1 MSETGNTLNDNQ
13 GNNHQAVNRPLKEGD
28 VPAQAFEYLQQLDPP
43 KRMMIAK
50 GLAPLKPAQ
59 LFLFTYMLIADPDEG
74 VADAARENFAKLPPG
89 IVTPVVSG
97 NISSK
102 ILDYAANVWSR
113 NEHYQ
118 DVVNAIAL
126 NRNTGEYTFEHLIK
140 FGHSGVVD
148 IIASNQEM
156 LGKYSALIYA
166 FAENPN
172 TSVATVSRVLEFAR
186 RQHLIAAKE
195 EKQII
200 DRLVGVKS
208 AKSDDAP
215 KDPDAPTLPT
225 GENGEP
231 LFPEY
236 LMEEKE
242 QQSIKEV
249 VEERQKEEAGE
260 LKSAKELEQEIEEKL
275 DLRETIKRMTVSEK
289 LRLALRGNMEAR
301 GILVFDAVPII
312 AKNVINSPRVTKTE
326 VERWSALKML
336 DVEILLEIA
345 KNKEH
350 IKSYTTR
357 YNLVVNPKTPIS
369 IASKMMATLMEKDI
383 KQISKSKA
391 VPAAIANIARAKLG
405 AATARRGR

>member
-1 MSETGNTLNDNQ
+1 MSEIASTQNDNQ
-13 GNNHQAVNRPLKEGD
+13 EVTHTAVYRPLKEGD
-28 VPAQAFEYLQQLDPP
+28 VPAQAFDYLAQLEPP
-43 KRMMIAK
+43 KRLMIAK

-59 LFLFTYMLIADPDEG
+59 LFLFTYMLIGDSEEKIAE
-74 VADAARENFAKLPPG
+74 AARDNFAKLPPS
-89 IVTPVVSG
+89 IVAQVVSG
-97 NISSK
+97 NISGK

-113 NEHYQ
+113 SEDYIQ
-118 DVVNAIAL
+118 VVNAIAL
-126 NRNTGEYTFEHLIK
+126 NRNTGEYTYDHLIR
-140 FGHSGVVD
+140 FGSEQVVD
-148 IIASNQEM
+148 IIANNQEM
-156 LGKYSALIYA
+156 LTRHSSLIYS
-166 FAENPN
+166 FAENSN

-208 AKSDDAP
+208 GEPVDKDV
-215 KDPDAPTLPT
+215 DPDKPALPVD
-225 GENGEP
+225 ENGETV
-231 LFPEY
+231 FPDHLVEDK
-236 LMEEKE
+236 EK
-242 QQSIKEV
+242 QSIKEV
-249 VEERQKEEAGE
+249 VEQRQKEEAGE
-260 LKSAKELEQEIEEKL
+260 TKSAKELEEEIEEKL

-301 GILVFDAVPII
+301 SILVFDAVPII

-326 VERWSALKML
+326 VERWSALKIF

-350 IKSYTTR
+350 TKSYTTR

-369 IASKMMATLMEKDI
+369 VASKLMATLMEKDI

-391 VPAAIANIARAKLG
+391 VPAAIANIARAKMG
-405 AATARRGR
+405 ANKARRGR

>member
-1 MSETGNTLNDNQ
+1 MNETGNTQKNSQDSSAA
-13 GNNHQAVNRPLKEGD
+13 AVYRPLKEGD

-50 GLAPLKPAQ
+50 GLAPLKPSQ
-59 LFLFTYMLIADPDEG
+59 LFLFTYMLIGDSDESI
-74 VADAARENFAKLPPG
+74 AAAARENFTKLPPG

-97 NISSK
+97 NISGK
-102 ILDYAANVWSR
+102 ILDFAANVWSR
-113 NEHYQ
+113 NEEYQ

-126 NRNTGEYTFEHLIK
+126 NRNTGEYTFEHLIR
-140 FGHSGVVD
+140 FGHSNVVD

-156 LGKYSALIYA
+156 LGKYSSLIYA

-208 AKSDDAP
+208 SATEETP
-215 KDPDAPTLPT
+215 EDPDAPTLPT
-225 GENGEP
+225 GDSGEP

-236 LMEEKE
+236 LVDEKE
-242 QQSIKEV
+242 QQSIKDV

-260 LKSAKELEQEIEEKL
+260 LKSAKELEEEIEEKL

-301 GILVFDAVPII
+301 SILVFDAVPII

-326 VERWSALKML
+326 VERWSALKIL

-350 IKSYTTR
+350 TKSYTTR
-357 YNLVVNPKTPIS
+357 YNLVVNPKTPLS
-369 IASKMMATLMEKDI
+369 VAAKMMATLMEKDI

-391 VPAAIANIARAKLG
+391 VPAAIANIARSKLG
-405 AATARRGR
+405 AANARRGR